1 MVTLVLAALAGPT
14 AAAQGTGDG
23 PAIYPDLSGD
33 ALTTALASTYA
44 PSSTYGYDRARDTL
58 FAAVYKERADDGSST
73 DSLRGFYSGHAIWL
87 DPALDPTTAAWNASP
102 RYSTEHLWPEN
113 QGATEGTDAHRD
125 MHHLAPVMQSVN
137 SSRSDH
143 PFGEVVDAD
152 ADRWWGPDGITRTS
166 MPPASVRD
174 LFTEK
179 LNGTGAILEPR
190 ESVAGD
196 VARAM
201 FYVWAVY
208 GPFGA
213 DQLDAPFWAAQRD
226 VLLDWHAQDPVD
238 PAETERT
245 LTIESHQGTP
255 NPFVLDPT
263 LAARAFGP
271 PPVQIALA
279 SFTAVQT
286 DDGARIEWSTSAEE
300 GIVAFRIDGRPDVF
314 GAPWE
319 TWGSTD
325 ATGQPS
331 AYVLDVAA
339 LTVGTYRVGLTA
351 LDGDGVEF
359 ALGDIG
365 LTIRAST
372 AGEDDPA
379 ARPFALAAP
388 APNPASG
395 VTSATLMLAQPV
407 HVLAVVY
414 DALGREA
421 LVAYD
426 ALAAG
431 RVVVEVDTTALA
443 TGVYV
448 LRAVAVDGSA
458 AQTRRF
464 TVTR

>member
-1 MVTLVLAALAGPT
+1 M
-14 AAAQGTGDG
+14 
-23 PAIYPDLSGD
+23 
-33 ALTTALASTYA
+33 
-44 PSSTYGYDRARDTL
+44 
-58 FAAVYKERADDGSST
+58 
-73 DSLRGFYSGHAIWL
+73 
-87 DPALDPTTAAWNASP
+87 
-102 RYSTEHLWPEN
+102 
-113 QGATEGTDAHRD
+113 
-125 MHHLAPVMQSVN
+125 
-137 SSRSDH
+137 
-143 PFGEVVDAD
+143 
-152 ADRWWGPDGITRTS
+152 
-166 MPPASVRD
+166 
-174 LFTEK
+174 
-179 LNGTGAILEPR
+179 LEPR

-213 DQLDAPFWAAQRD
+213 DQLDADFWAAQRE

-238 PAETERT
+238 PAEIDRT
-245 LTIESHQGTP
+245 LIIESHQGTA

-286 DDGARIEWSTSAEE
+286 DDGARIEWSTSAEA
-300 GIVAFRIDGRPDVF
+300 GIVAFHIDGRPDVF

-331 AYVLDVAA
+331 AYLLDVAA
-339 LTVGTYRVGLTA
+339 LAVGTYRVGLTA
-351 LDGDGVEF
+351 LDGDGVEL

-365 LTIRAST
+365 LTIGAST

-379 ARPFALAAP
+379 APPFALAAP

-395 VTSATLMLAQPV
+395 VTSATLTLAQPV